1 MKTDEYLVREAQG
14 GQQEAASDLI
24 QRYYPR
30 VYSFVSHLS
39 GMSKAEDLTQEAFA
53 RALEALPRFNGDYRF
68 GPWVLRIA
76 KNVCIDE
83 ARRDVH
89 RAAPTDPGELP
100 DLESAP
106 RADDVWES
114 MSRQLST
121 ATVHR
126 ALTRLPKRQRTVLVL
141 RELEERSYADI
152 AGMLGINPR
161 AVEISLARARS
172 RFRLE
177 LARLDGSEG
186 EPALCRRILRRTAGN
201 PDSPRPEVTEHLRWC
216 HECQARLESIGS
228 AEKLLGAALLPPLA
242 SPLWLPEVLAS
253 FARRSAAKGRGL
265 LEFIRL
271 NPEATLS
278 PLARIGE
285 VAASIAIVAAIS
297 LGSVVGANRARVAQA
312 PGPVLTGGTVANA
325 RSGAPAADERRADK
339 TGSDTRAVAAKSLSG
354 QSSTLL
360 PAEVACTV
368 PNVERIPVPAG
379 EPQEPSPSEEPAAP
393 LDPSKEP
400 GWEHSQEPQPQPQP
414 LDPSKEPQDPDP
426 SASEPTKPDLSGVS
440 PPQEGNL
447 PGSLECGLP
456 LPGSE
461 ASDPGSEEPKSQQW
475 RPRSYRGTTS

>member
-1 MKTDEYLVREAQG
+1 MKTDEYLVREAQA
-14 GQQEAASDLI
+14 GQQEAASALI

-39 GMSKAEDLTQEAFA
+39 GISRAEDLTQEAFA

-89 RAAPTDPGELP
+89 RAAPTDPVELP
-100 DLESAP
+100 SLETAP

-141 RELEERSYADI
+141 RELEEMSYADI
-152 AGMLGINPR
+152 ANMLGINSR

-177 LARLDGSEG
+177 LARLDGAEG
-186 EPALCRRILRRTAGN
+186 EPALCRRILRRMAG
-201 PDSPRPEVTEHLRWC
+201 DSTSSRPEVTEHLRWC
-216 HECQARLESIGS
+216 RECQARLASIGS
-228 AEKLLGAALLPPLA
+228 AEKLLGAALLPPVA
-242 SPLWLPEVLAS
+242 GPAWLPEVLAS
-253 FARRSAAKGRGL
+253 FARRSAAKGREL
-265 LEFIRL
+265 VELVRL

-297 LGSVVGANRARVAQA
+297 LGSVVGADRAKVAEA
-312 PGPVLTGGTVANA
+312 PGPVLAGEKVARIQAGGPAVA
-325 RSGAPAADERRADK
+325 ERRTDR
-339 TGSDTRAVAAKSLSG
+339 TSSDSGAVAAQSLSG
-354 QSSTLL
+354 QSSALL
-360 PAEVACTV
+360 PAEVACAV
-368 PNVERIPVPAG
+368 PNVEQIPVPAG
-379 EPQEPSPSEEPAAP
+379 EPAEPDPSKEPPRP

-400 GWEHSQEPQPQPQP
+400 RWDHSKEPQP
-414 LDPSKEPQDPDP
+414 LDPSKEPGSSDP
-426 SASEPTKPDLSGVS
+426 STGQPAQPDLSKVS
-440 PPQEGNL
+440 PPQEGDL
-447 PGSLECGLP
+447 PGSSKCGLP
-456 LPGSE
+456 LPG
-461 ASDPGSEEPKSQQW
+461 AEPSGPSAEPAEPEQKSNQW
-475 RPRSYRGTTS
+475 RPRNYRGKAY